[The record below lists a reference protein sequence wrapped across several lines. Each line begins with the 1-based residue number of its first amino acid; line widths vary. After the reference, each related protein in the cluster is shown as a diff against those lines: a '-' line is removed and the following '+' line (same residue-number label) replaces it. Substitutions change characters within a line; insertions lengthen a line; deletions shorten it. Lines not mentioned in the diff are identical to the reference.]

1 MTPDSA
7 AGPAIRRSR
16 LAVLV
21 VLGVAALARPAA
33 AQEGTR
39 LSYVNAYIRDVIRSV
54 SAVLGLNVLIA
65 EDVPA
70 RRVTYNTAAPVPPDQ
85 LGSVLEAILESEN
98 LVLVQKGPVAQV
110 MPRDKA
116 PATGVLGF
124 GRTLP
129 SPAPVG
135 LVTQL
140 VPLSVLSTDDALAVL
155 RDLASPGARLEP
167 MPRANGVLITDH
179 ASNVRRYL
187 ALLDRLDTRSDGE
200 AALRTYV
207 YRLKHATASDLA
219 VTLAQLYGL
228 QVAAAAQQGPA
239 GSLSDRSL
247 SATLESFRTRELR
260 ALEARRTAPLLPLT
274 ATPAAPSADSTG
286 QDAAGLVGRTTI
298 VPDMATNALV
308 IRTEPPN
315 FPVLRETIEQ
325 LDVRPAQVLLE
336 VTIAEVTLDKSTQYG
351 INWAVF
357 GTTQFETD
365 VTARLG
371 AQRYA
376 DSALAGLQDFV
387 LRAVRLGD
395 VDVRAVLRTLA
406 SEADVRVLST
416 PHVVALNN
424 EQARILIGSQVPFSQ
439 STRTGLDV
447 VVDRIVQYRN
457 VGTQLTIVPTINA
470 DGYVTFRL
478 LQEVSALTSQTLEA
492 ALNAPVIT
500 TREAETGG
508 LVKNGQ
514 TVVIGGLIDEFT
526 DIQESGVPL
535 LKDIPILGYLFKSKS
550 TRRVRTELAIFVT
563 PHVILTD
570 EDAAAELQRIEQ
582 RLQSVPPRV
591 DTLPPPRERPR

>member
-1 MTPDSA
+1 MGDDVTGRA
-7 AGPAIRRSR
+7 VRRWWALMLLG
-16 LAVLV
+16 LA
-21 VLGVAALARPAA
+21 LGTVGRPAA
-33 AQEGTR
+33 AQDGMR
-39 LSYVNAYIRDVIRSV
+39 LNYVNADVRDVIRSI

-70 RRVTYNTAAPVPPDQ
+70 KRVTYSTPAPVPLAE

-110 MPRDKA
+110 VPSEKA
-116 PATGVLGF
+116 PATGVLGL
-124 GRTLP
+124 GKQLP
-129 SPAPVG
+129 TPAPVG

-140 VPLSVLSTDDALAVL
+140 VPLSVLSPDDALAVL
-155 RDLASPGARLEP
+155 RDLASPIARIAP
-167 MPRANGVLITDH
+167 MPRANGLLITDH
-179 ASNVRRYL
+179 ATNVRRYL
-187 ALLDRLDTRSDGE
+187 ALLDRLDTRGDGE

-207 YRLKHATASDLA
+207 YRLKHATAADLA

-228 QVAAAAQQGPA
+228 QIAETPPGQA
-239 GSLSDRSL
+239 GTLSDRSL

-260 ALEARRTAPLLPLT
+260 ALETRRATPLLPLT
-274 ATPAAPSADSTG
+274 PGPSVAAGDSVAQG
-286 QDAAGLVGRTTI
+286 AAGLVGQTMI
-298 VPDMATNALV
+298 VPDRATNALV

-315 FPVLRETIEQ
+315 YPLLRETIAQ
-325 LDVRPAQVLLE
+325 LDIRPAQVLLE

-351 INWAVF
+351 INWTIF
-357 GTTQFETD
+357 GTTNFETD

-371 AQRYA
+371 AQQSS
-376 DSALAGLQDFV
+376 DSALAGVQDFI

-406 SEADVRVLST
+406 STADVRVLST

-478 LQEVSALTSQTLEA
+478 LQEVSALTSQTLAA
-492 ALNAPVIT
+492 ALDAPVIT

-508 LVKNGQ
+508 LVRNGQ
-514 TVVIGGLIDEFT
+514 TVVIGGLIDEAT
-526 DIQESGVPL
+526 DVVESGVPL
-535 LKDIPILGYLFKSKS
+535 LKDIPILGYLFKSRS

-570 EDAAAELQRIEQ
+570 EDAAAELRRIEQ
-582 RLQSVPPRV
+582 RLQNGPART
-591 DTLPPPRERPR
+591 DTLPPGTDRPQ

>member
-1 MTPDSA
+1 VTGDDVT
-7 AGPAIRRSR
+7 GRAIRRSWMLVLLGLG
-16 LAVLV
+16 LATT
-21 VLGVAALARPAA
+21 GQPAA
-33 AQEGTR
+33 AQEGMR
-39 LSYVNAYIRDVIRSV
+39 LNYVNADIRDVIRSV

-70 RRVTYNTAAPVPPDQ
+70 KRVTYSTPAPVPLAQ

-110 MPRDKA
+110 VPSEKA
-116 PATGVLGF
+116 PATGVLGI
-124 GRTLP
+124 GKQLP
-129 SPAPVG
+129 APAPVG

-140 VPLSVLSTDDALAVL
+140 VPLSVLSPDDALAVL
-155 RDLASPGARLEP
+155 RDLASPIARIEP
-167 MPRANGVLITDH
+167 MPRTNGLIITDH
-179 ASNVRRYL
+179 ATNVGRYL
-187 ALLDRLDTRSDGE
+187 DLLAHLDTRGDGD

-228 QVAAAAQQGPA
+228 QVADAPPGQA
-239 GSLSDRSL
+239 GTLSDRSL
-247 SATLESFRTRELR
+247 SAALESFRGRELR
-260 ALEARRTAPLLPLT
+260 ALEQRRATPLLPLT
-274 ATPAAPSADSTG
+274 GAPPAAAGDSALQG
-286 QDAAGLVGRTTI
+286 AAGLVGQTMI
-298 VPDMATNALV
+298 VPDRATNALV

-315 FPVLRETIEQ
+315 FPLLRETIEQ
-325 LDVRPAQVLLE
+325 LDIRPAQVLLE

-351 INWAVF
+351 INWSVF
-357 GTTQFETD
+357 GTTDFETD

-371 AQRYA
+371 AQQFG

-406 SEADVRVLST
+406 SSADVRVLST

-514 TVVIGGLIDEFT
+514 TVVIGGLIDEAT
-526 DIQESGVPL
+526 DVVESGVPL
-535 LKDIPILGYLFKSKS
+535 LKDIPILGYLFKSRS

-570 EDAAAELQRIEQ
+570 EDAAAELQRIEE
-582 RLQSVPPRV
+582 RLQYLPPRA
-591 DTLPPPRERPR
+591 DTLPPAPDRPR

>member
-1 MTPDSA
+1 MTRHFT
-7 AGPAIRRSR
+7 AGRTIRRSWIL
-16 LAVLV
+16 LA
-21 VLGVAALARPAA
+21 LGLAAVARPAA
-33 AQEGTR
+33 AQDGMR
-39 LSYVNAYIRDVIRSV
+39 LNYANADIRDVIRSL

-65 EDVPA
+65 EDVPPK
-70 RRVTYNTAAPVPPDQ
+70 RVTYSTAAPVPLDQ

-110 MPRDKA
+110 VPRDKA

-124 GRTLP
+124 GKTLP

-140 VPLSVLSTDDALAVL
+140 VPLSVLSPDDALAVL
-155 RDLASPGARLEP
+155 RDLASPSARLEP

-179 ASNVRRYL
+179 ATNVRRYL
-187 ALLDRLDTRSDGE
+187 ALLERLDARGDGE

-228 QVAAAAQQGPA
+228 QVAEAAQQGTA
-239 GSLSDRSL
+239 GTLGDRSL
-247 SATLESFRTRELR
+247 SSTLESFRTRELQ
-260 ALEARRTAPLLPLT
+260 ALEARRTAPLFPTTGAPT
-274 ATPAAPSADSTG
+274 APATDSTA
-286 QDAAGLVGRTTI
+286 QAAAGLVGQTMI

-351 INWAVF
+351 INWSVF
-357 GTTQFETD
+357 GTTKFDTD
-365 VTARLG
+365 ITARLG
-371 AQRYA
+371 TQRFS

-387 LRAVRLGD
+387 FRAVRLGD
-395 VDVRAVLRTLA
+395 VDVRAVLRVLA

-457 VGTQLTIVPTINA
+457 VGTQLTIVPTVNT

-514 TVVIGGLIDEFT
+514 TVVIGGLIDEAT
-526 DIQESGVPL
+526 DVVESGVPI

-582 RLQSVPPRV
+582 RLQQPPPRA
-591 DTLPPPRERPR
+591 DTLPPPPDRPR